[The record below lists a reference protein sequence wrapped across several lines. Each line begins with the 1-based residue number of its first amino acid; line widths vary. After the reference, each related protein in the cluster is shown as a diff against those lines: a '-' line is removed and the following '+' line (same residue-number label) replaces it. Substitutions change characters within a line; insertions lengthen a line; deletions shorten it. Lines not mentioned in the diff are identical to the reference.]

1 MQEASSG
8 TLYVVATPIGNL
20 NDISSRALT
29 ILQQVDYIACE
40 DTRRTQILLNHYGI
54 NKPCRILQA
63 HNEME
68 ASQSCLESLKSGQSI
83 ALVTDAGTPLVS
95 DPGFRLVSMAQN
107 HDLKVSPIPGPSAL
121 ITALSALGVPCEH
134 FYFYG
139 FLPSKSKQR
148 IELIEK
154 LNDIETTMVFYE
166 APHRLKATFQDLN
179 LVLGEERLCGL
190 GREMTKHYEQYVT
203 GSLKKIN
210 EQLATG
216 LIPEKGECVI
226 VVAGQTKS
234 VKQQSVDLLLNLLLK
249 ELPLKS
255 AVKITQNYLGIAKNE
270 AYARAVELLEQKD
283 N

>member
-1 MQEASSG
+1 
-8 TLYVVATPIGNL
+8 
-20 NDISSRALT
+20 
-29 ILQQVDYIACE
+29 
-40 DTRRTQILLNHYGI
+40 
-54 NKPCRILQA
+54 
-63 HNEME
+63 
-68 ASQSCLESLKSGQSI
+68 
-83 ALVTDAGTPLVS
+83 
-95 DPGFRLVSMAQN
+95 
-107 HDLKVSPIPGPSAL
+107 
-121 ITALSALGVPCEH
+121 
-134 FYFYG
+134 YFYG

-148 IELIEK
+148 IALIEK

-270 AYARAVELLEQKD
+270 VYARAVELLNQKD